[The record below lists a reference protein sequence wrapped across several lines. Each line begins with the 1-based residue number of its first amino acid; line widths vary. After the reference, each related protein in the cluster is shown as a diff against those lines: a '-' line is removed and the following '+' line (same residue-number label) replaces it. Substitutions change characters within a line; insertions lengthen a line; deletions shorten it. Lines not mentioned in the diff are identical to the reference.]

1 MGCRLV
7 RPELHQAV
15 SGKGQ
20 VPAGL
25 VHRQV
30 PLIWFVE
37 HHKLSPHRAGTFK
50 EFRHRPSQEVG
61 DLFLKLGTGSI
72 SVYVVGHRAKGPIE
86 LAGKGRDILPHFSQK
101 SLDSP
106 GLLKFLHFFLDYPFH
121 MW

>member
-37 HHKLSPHRAGTFK
+37 HRQLSPHRTGAPK
-50 EFRHRPSQEVG
+50 EFLHRLSQEVG
-61 DLFLKLGTGSI
+61 DLFLKLGIGSI

-86 LAGKGRDILPHFSQK
+86 LAGKGRDALTPFGQK
-101 SLDSP
+101 PFYLP
-106 GLLKFLHFFLDYPFH
+106 GLVKFLHFFLDYPFH